1 MTPDLPGARH
11 KPERI
16 HSAGQT
22 STEPGRSNGS
32 NLPVL

>member
-22 STEPGRSNGS
+22 ATETRPEQR
-32 NLPVL
+32 L